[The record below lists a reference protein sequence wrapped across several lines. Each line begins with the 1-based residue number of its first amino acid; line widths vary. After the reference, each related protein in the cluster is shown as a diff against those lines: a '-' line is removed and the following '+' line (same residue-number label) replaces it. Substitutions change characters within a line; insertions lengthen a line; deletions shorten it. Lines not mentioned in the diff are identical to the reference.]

1 MSDEDGRI
9 PWGMPGPTDPAERAW
24 ATGLRLD
31 GDHYANV
38 KPIDWS
44 DDGIPEDG
52 CPAEGQP

>member
-1 MSDEDGRI
+1 
-9 PWGMPGPTDPAERAW
+9 MPGPTDPAERAW